1 MSVKSVSS
9 WNDDRYFYLID
20 RVYIN
25 AESAMAPELI
35 TKCPQV
41 PAVNRTALELI
52 SELIHEKVTAEAKVG
67 LLKKAIQN
75 L

>member
-1 MSVKSVSS
+1 
-9 WNDDRYFYLID
+9 
-20 RVYIN
+20 
-25 AESAMAPELI
+25 
-35 TKCPQV
+35 V

>member
-1 MSVKSVSS
+1 MSLKLVSS
-9 WNDDRYFYLID
+9 WADDRYYYLID

-25 AESAMAPELI
+25 AESAMAPELV

-52 SELIHEKVTAEAKVG
+52 SKLIHDKATAEAKVD
-67 LLKKAIQN
+67 LLKKAIQS